1 MPSQPIDTL
10 CRYGHA
16 AYLCYQVGDKRKVIG
31 WWSQEIAIMKGIV
44 GEDHLLHR
52 RMVNKR
58 DDLVTELEENGSPLR
73 RG

>member
-1 MPSQPIDTL
+1 
-10 CRYGHA
+10 
-16 AYLCYQVGDKRKVIG
+16 
-31 WWSQEIAIMKGIV
+31 MKGIV